1 MCPYTSI
8 RSVVKN
14 IAGSILSLLVAERF
28 RNIDCIKGVKAPTLF
43 IHGKKDELVPY
54 YDSL

>member
-8 RSVVKN
+8 RNVVKN
-14 IAGSILSLLVAERF
+14 LTGSFISLLVAERF

-43 IHGKKDELVPY
+43 IHGKKD
-54 YDSL
+54 